1 VFVDL
6 VTAYRMTCSLKRS
19 DVIGGD
25 GVHTVFC
32 GRRGFP
38 CQIRI
43 LSVHGHTNRCGCL
56 FHFPH
61 LKVRKDGFDVD
72 DGLHL
77 IKQSVLGDTLEEGGG
92 LGDVQLQTS
101 IILEDTFELRENLKH
116 HTQLVLDV
124 SIIGIRNR
132 PVLGILRTQDPRGD
146 VWES

>member
-1 VFVDL
+1 
-6 VTAYRMTCSLKRS
+6 M
-19 DVIGGD
+19 
-25 GVHTVFC
+25 
-32 GRRGFP
+32 
-38 CQIRI
+38 
-43 LSVHGHTNRCGCL
+43 
-56 FHFPH
+56 
-61 LKVRKDGFDVD
+61 RKDGFDVD

-132 PVLGILRTQDPRGD
+132 PVLGILRTQDPRGV